1 MNDLDITKMPGPD
14 RVGFSF
20 SVSCTGSCHIR
31 ELQIAHLVNNVVRV
45 PEERVREAALEEV
58 HRQPRA
64 LLDDEVQQYVDGLA
78 VAGVFLA
85 ALLRQPQQGGRGQ
98 GEELLQAILYVIAAA
113 DGEHG
118 TKYLVHR
125 QRQSVDV
132 VLVAVELRLS
142 SVRAR
147 MSLQYLHMST

>member
-1 MNDLDITKMPGPD
+1 M
-14 RVGFSF
+14 
-20 SVSCTGSCHIR
+20 
-31 ELQIAHLVNNVVRV
+31 NNVVRV

-98 GEELLQAILYVIAAA
+98 GEKLFQAVLYVIAAA

-118 TKYLVHR
+118 TKYLVYR
-125 QRQSVDV
+125 QCQSVDV

-142 SVRAR
+142 SVGAR

>member
-1 MNDLDITKMPGPD
+1 M
-14 RVGFSF
+14 
-20 SVSCTGSCHIR
+20 
-31 ELQIAHLVNNVVRV
+31 QIAHLVNNVVRV

-98 GEELLQAILYVIAAA
+98 GEELLQAVLDVVSAA

-118 TKYLVHR
+118 TEYLVHR
-125 QRQSVDV
+125 QRQGVDV
-132 VLVAVELRLS
+132 VLVAVELRLQ
-142 SVRAR
+142 SVGAQFALRYAH
-147 MSLQYLHMST
+147 L